1 MNRLVHCVSF
11 PAKRLDSSA
20 FFRVSRM
27 TMNRFAAVCLVALFS
42 HGALAGDAAKP
53 PPLPPLADPP
63 THLQLTGKFV
73 WADLFAEDDKKAM
86 QFYSDLLGW
95 TWRTIGSGASAYHLA
110 ENNGIPVA
118 GLVQRKRQQ
127 DDVSA
132 GIWITYL
139 SVPDAKASARK
150 IASLG
155 GKTLMPVVQVNGRG
169 DFAIFSDPAGAPFG
183 IARSDSGDPA
193 DFQSRLGDW
202 IWIQLAVKDTL
213 RSADFYAAVGG
224 YDKIARWD
232 VNSDDDLLLSAGGYA
247 RAGVSKVDD
256 DRPAIW
262 VPFVRV
268 ADAADAAARA
278 LSLGATLL
286 LPPRDDVPGGDLSVI
301 ADPTGAVV
309 GLMTWNYEEATE

>member
-42 HGALAGDAAKP
+42 HGALAGDATTL

-286 LPPRDDVPGGDLSVI
+286 LPPRDDVPGGDLAVI